1 MNGKWMRWTQA
12 MTTAAVVAIG
22 ASGCVS
28 GSSSTSA
35 GGGSNS
41 TSLPMKAS
49 GAMSGSVGTESFAID
64 YTGLTVQA
72 ALTHKIN
79 TDKGGIACVPVVNLA
94 VEKADGTCRLDL
106 EFRAG
111 FDGTTLDLAA
121 AKFTAVA
128 GITQGGAVIK
138 TLPCAGW
145 PVEPKKGAAVVY
157 EKVSGTGS
165 LSTPT
170 LGQPQA
176 GSASAVIKGLDL
188 QPSGT
193 VKMKY
198 LGRQFDLDLSQ
209 LKFSGDVISKGSNDP
224 AFQCTKTTFDMPQW
238 SLKDVN
244 PKSAT
249 FDQEVSLSDFK
260 GKRIAV
266 LLGAGW
272 CASCVAQAEGME
284 KLKQQ
289 MGDDMVFIVLHEK
302 NSAADAPKM
311 YKNLTIPVLQGDGWA
326 LQKGNKNDGF
336 FYASNGRQVGYF
348 QGAGTVYTNVW
359 EQWISTT
366 ASTAVKPDATT
377 GAMGYNCNNGGAPG
391 QFEKACSAV
400 TE

>member
-1 MNGKWMRWTQA
+1 MNSKWMRWTQA
-12 MTTAAVVAIG
+12 ATTMALVALG
-22 ASGCVS
+22 TSGCVS
-28 GSSSTSA
+28 GSSSTTSS
-35 GGGSNS
+35 GGGTASQA
-41 TSLPMKAS
+41 MKAS
-49 GAMSGSVGTESFAID
+49 GAMSGAVGSDAFTID

-94 VEKADGTCRLDL
+94 VEKSDGTCRLDL

-121 AKFTAVA
+121 AKFTAIK

-145 PVEPKKGAAVVY
+145 PVEPKKGAEVVY
-157 EKVSGTGS
+157 EKVSGSGS

-170 LGQPQA
+170 LGQPEA
-176 GSASAVIKGLDL
+176 GAATATIKGLDL
-188 QPSGT
+188 QPSGV

-209 LKFSGDVISKGSNDP
+209 LKFSGDVTSKGSNDA

-238 SLKDVN
+238 TLKDIN

-249 FDQEVSLSDFK
+249 FDQEVSLDDFK

-266 LLGAGW
+266 LMGAGW
-272 CASCVAQAEGME
+272 CASCVAQAEGMQ

-289 MGDDMVFIVLHEK
+289 MGDDMVFIVLHDKDTASEP
-302 NSAADAPKM
+302 AM
-311 YKNLTIPVLQGDGWA
+311 YKNLTIPVLRGDGWT
-326 LQKGNKNDGF
+326 LQKGKKNDGF
-336 FYASNGRQVGYF
+336 FYAANGRQVGYF

-366 ASTAVKPDATT
+366 ASTAVKPDATS
-377 GAMGYNCNNGGAPG
+377 GAIGYNCSNGGAPG
-391 QFEKACSAV
+391 QFEKACAAV